1 MNTGLVGTFT
11 PTPTEVLLTNADH
24 TFNLLPNTYTAAF
37 FRYPENY
44 NTIMPLSCVESGGN
58 TCLIFP
64 GQKRV
69 LTLLPSVSTSTIT
82 LQGMTN
88 GIYLQP
94 LSQFV
99 DVLALTPTSA
109 NLYQIPHGNLTTR
122 RQIPTTG
129 APTWMTIT
137 PTQTPGIFLRNYMN
151 TATINIYGLYS
162 TTFVNC
168 FYINAPEEIITWDT
182 KYCNA
187 TFESLNHD
195 PYPTRLMCSFINDTT
210 LQILIPEGV

>member
-1 MNTGLVGTFT
+1 
-11 PTPTEVLLTNADH
+11 
-24 TFNLLPNTYTAAF
+24 
-37 FRYPENY
+37 
-44 NTIMPLSCVESGGN
+44 MPLSCVEGGGN

-64 GQKRV
+64 TQKRV
-69 LTLLPSVSTSTIT
+69 LTILPNVSTNAIT
-82 LQGMTN
+82 LEGMTN

-99 DVLALTPTSA
+99 DVLALTPTSS
-109 NLYQIPHGNLTTR
+109 NLYHIPHNNLTTR
-122 RQIPTTG
+122 RQIPATG

-151 TATINIYGLYS
+151 TATINVYGLYS

-168 FYINAPEEIITWDT
+168 FYINAPKEIITWDT

-187 TFESLNHD
+187 TF
-195 PYPTRLMCSFINDTT
+195 
-210 LQILIPEGV
+210 